1 MSPNIAKGPFE
12 DVEGVGQAG
21 AGRGKISEILR
32 EPLIKG
38 GRKLLYFQIP
48 LAQLLLHVVPM

>member
-32 EPLIKG
+32 EPVIEGVENCCTFKSH
-38 GRKLLYFQIP
+38 LLSSYY
-48 LAQLLLHVVPM
+48 M